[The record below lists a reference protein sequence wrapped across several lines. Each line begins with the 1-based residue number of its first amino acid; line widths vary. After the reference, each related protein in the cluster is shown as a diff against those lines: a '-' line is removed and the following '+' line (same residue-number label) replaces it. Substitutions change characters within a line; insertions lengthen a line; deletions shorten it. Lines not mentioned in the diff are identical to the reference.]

1 MPGNLQASPTLP
13 VTSAME
19 LPGDLEAD
27 NPLWRF
33 ALEFWRL
40 PSVQEA
46 SLALQNEGWSV
57 TRILCAG
64 WLALNNRVYTGSE
77 STKVTEWR
85 GRVTGCLRAARQSL
99 PKAQAPYSA
108 LRLTLAELE
117 LEAEKI
123 ELALAWQT
131 IPDQNPEKH
140 TIHTED
146 ELIHTNLA
154 AAAPEQ
160 GTTAHAQP
168 FLDQLGAILSDFKQR
183 DASP

>member
-1 MPGNLQASPTLP
+1 MPDNLQATPTLP
-13 VTSAME
+13 VPSAME
-19 LPGDLEAD
+19 LPGDLETD
-27 NPLWRF
+27 NPLWQF
-33 ALEFWRL
+33 ALEFWQL
-40 PSVQEA
+40 PPAQES

-64 WLALNNRVYTGSE
+64 WLALNNRAYTGIE

-85 GRVTGCLRAARQSL
+85 DRVTGCLRAARQSL
-99 PKAQAPYSA
+99 PKAQAPYNT

-131 IPDQNPEKH
+131 LPDQNPEKY
-140 TIHTED
+140 TTHTEG
-146 ELIHTNLA
+146 ELIHSNLS
-154 AAAPEQ
+154 AAAPKQ
-160 GTTAHAQP
+160 GTTAHVRP
-168 FLDQLGAILSDFKQR
+168 FLNQLGTILSDFKRR